1 MAVTK
6 DFLFEHNEQ
15 QIAQLG
21 KALMHPGRVR
31 IIHALLKSPVLSYT
45 SITDM
50 VPLCRSVVDNHL
62 RMLERCELLKRV
74 NMANNLAGYSLNRE
88 NYRAYLS
95 AMGSY
100 LHPETRVRSLEG
112 VRDVV

>member
-6 DFLFEHNEQ
+6 DFLFESNERE
-15 QIAQLG
+15 IARLG
-21 KALMHPGRVR
+21 KAIMHPGRVR
-31 IIHALLKSPVLSYT
+31 IIHALLRSPVVSYSEITEMIPLSR
-45 SITDM
+45 
-50 VPLCRSVVDNHL
+50 PVVDDHL
-62 RMLERCELLKRV
+62 RMLERHKLLRRV
-74 NMANNLAGYSLNRE
+74 NMANNLAGYSLHRE

-112 VRDVV
+112 VRDAV